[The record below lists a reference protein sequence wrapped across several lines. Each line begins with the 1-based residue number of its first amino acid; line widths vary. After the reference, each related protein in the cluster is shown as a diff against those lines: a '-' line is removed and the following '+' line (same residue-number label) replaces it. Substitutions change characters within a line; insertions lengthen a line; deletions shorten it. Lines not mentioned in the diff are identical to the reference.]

1 MELHPQARSTEAP
14 LLIHEDTVLEC
25 DTTRVTGIFLMARE
39 KERGHIPYRR
49 MKMREDLIASLRKM
63 IVNDLFVE
71 IAENDIG
78 LDDGLRTVIG
88 LDSVGFVDLRVLCE
102 QEFNIVIN
110 DDDYTPEN
118 FTSIRLLAS
127 LIDRLQAERDAAAG
141 VAR

>member
-1 MELHPQARSTEAP
+1 
-14 LLIHEDTVLEC
+14 
-25 DTTRVTGIFLMARE
+25 
-39 KERGHIPYRR
+39 
-49 MKMREDLIASLRKM
+49 MREDLIASLRKM